1 MARPWIPVAVAAA
14 LVALVPSA
22 RAQSGPALARTIVT
36 TQNYVSLVPVPRG
49 RTFVVAVVAK
59 IKTTYHINAHK
70 VMDEFLIPTEI
81 EGQVPAGFRLVS
93 TDYPAGELRQFSFS
107 KKKLAVYTG
116 QVIVRMK
123 VEAEAKAPLGATEL
137 PFSLRYQACNDAM
150 CLPPVKVPVSVRLT
164 VAKAG
169 TPAKAVY
176 REIFHR

>member
-1 MARPWIPVAVAAA
+1 MGRRWIPVALAAA
-14 LVALVPSA
+14 LVALVPAA
-22 RAQSGPALARTIVT
+22 RAQSGPALARSVVS
-36 TQNYVSLVPVPRG
+36 TQNYVSLAPVPRG
-49 RTFVVAVVAK
+49 RTFEVAVVAK

-70 VMDEFLIPTEI
+70 VLDEFLIPTKI
-81 EGQVPAGFRLVS
+81 EGKAPAGFRLIS

-116 QVIVRMK
+116 QVVVRMK
-123 VEAEAKAPLGATEL
+123 LKAEAKAPLGSMEL

-169 TPAKAVY
+169 THAEVL
-176 REIFHR
+176 HRKMFQR